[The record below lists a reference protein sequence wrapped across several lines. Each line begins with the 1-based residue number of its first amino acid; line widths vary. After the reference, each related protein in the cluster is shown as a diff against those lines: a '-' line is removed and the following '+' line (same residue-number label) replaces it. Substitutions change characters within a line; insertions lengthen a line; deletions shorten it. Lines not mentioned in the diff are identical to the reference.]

1 MIVRSNA
8 ESMEWDYSHVSS
20 TLCVCYLSYCLSNR
34 GESTDE
40 EFVTGLLPCDSSGE
54 ELTDVRYYVLL
65 LDDSGGLYSN
75 SSTM

>member
-1 MIVRSNA
+1 MQNPWSGTTA
-8 ESMEWDYSHVSS
+8 MSPP
-20 TLCVCYLSYCLSNR
+20 TLCACYLSYCLSYR

-40 EFVTGLLPCDSSGE
+40 EFVMGLLPCDSSGE

-75 SSTM
+75 SSTT